1 MALKALRL
9 IAVLCTGV
17 SMKYRLTFI
26 CGGAGKVEPG
36 EVLDKYNL
44 CEGQT
49 PRFGYY
55 WWHWLPTWHYNGG
68 RPSRRE
74 VLDLN
79 FGWLRWWCAVTAWP
93 VHNYKQPS

>member
-1 MALKALRL
+1 
-9 IAVLCTGV
+9 
-17 SMKYRLTFI
+17 MKYRLTFI

-36 EVLDKYNL
+36 EVLDKYSL

-68 RPSRRE
+68 RPSMRE
-74 VLDLN
+74 VLDFN
-79 FGWLRWWCAVTAWP
+79 CAWLRWWCAVTAWP
-93 VHNYKQPS
+93 VHNASLSGGPEAANAAVGPSA